1 MWQKVIKKS
10 RTCHIIRNIKHRM
23 NNSKLETPMKE
34 AGFTVI
40 NKIDSGG
47 YAEVYL
53 VSWDLYPYEIFAAK
67 VFYLEKCPDES
78 MYESYIKEIC
88 SLKNLDHQ
96 NIIKFFK
103 YFKVG
108 KIAVL
113 IFEYC
118 SNGNML
124 QEISKHGP
132 MEEEKFIHVA
142 KQCLEGVKACH
153 LQNVTHRD
161 IKPANILIDRYKRI
175 KLTDFGLSSIL
186 ESGATI
192 SNYCGSYGF
201 LAPEIICKVPYDPRK
216 ADIFSLGVTFCY
228 FLSGT
233 LPWDTASKETLFHSI
248 CKNSPILPRN
258 ISGSLKIMLDMM
270 LSKIPDKRP
279 TAAEL
284 LELPLFEKSCLPP
297 LTKCESVYTARSNRR
312 RKRNGS
318 LESSNSQVIMIK
330 RMNSHSNL
338 SFLLHNVNPS

>member
-1 MWQKVIKKS
+1 
-10 RTCHIIRNIKHRM
+10 
-23 NNSKLETPMKE
+23 MKE

-175 KLTDFGLSSIL
+175 K
-186 ESGATI
+186 
-192 SNYCGSYGF
+192 Y
-201 LAPEIICKVPYDPRK
+201 
-216 ADIFSLGVTFCY
+216 
-228 FLSGT
+228 
-233 LPWDTASKETLFHSI
+233 
-248 CKNSPILPRN
+248 
-258 ISGSLKIMLDMM
+258 
-270 LSKIPDKRP
+270 
-279 TAAEL
+279 
-284 LELPLFEKSCLPP
+284 
-297 LTKCESVYTARSNRR
+297 
-312 RKRNGS
+312 
-318 LESSNSQVIMIK
+318 
-330 RMNSHSNL
+330 
-338 SFLLHNVNPS
+338 